1 MNKKHLTREALLK
14 IIETDQA
21 QCGETYALACIVL
34 AAIDNE
40 ISLTR
45 NIVPEEMN
53 IGTAMNFWGGGRGS
67 IHSFVAGYNLC
78 RADMLAAV
86 PQLPGSEPST
96 VPGKWI
102 PVSEQMPPS
111 RQEVLVGRWWGEK
124 PRWCCKWATYIPGHP
139 DAQSSGWLIPGA
151 SWTPTHW
158 MPLPAAPRGVKCGK

>member
-21 QCGETYALACIVL
+21 QCGETSVLACIVL

-53 IGTAMNFWGGGRGS
+53 IGTAMKFWGGGCGS
-67 IHSFVAGYNLC
+67 IDSFVAGYNLC
-78 RADMLAAV
+78 RTDMLAAL
-86 PQLPGSEPST
+86 PQLPGSEPSA

-102 PVSEQMPPS
+102 PVSERMLEKSQT
-111 RQEVLVGRWWGEK
+111 VLISVNFDSSLVEPLICTARYTGSTFRRGDAMVK
-124 PRWCCKWATYIPGHP
+124 PGTDVEEA
-139 DAQSSGWLIPGA
+139 
-151 SWTPTHW
+151 THW
-158 MPLPAAPRGVKCGK
+158 MPLPAAPQGVK

>member
-21 QCGETYALACIVL
+21 QCGETSALACIVL

-53 IGTAMNFWGGGRGS
+53 IGTAMKFWGGGRGS

-102 PVSEQMPPS
+102 PVSERLPEAGGDMIVFTDGIVMS
-111 RQEVLVGRWWGEK
+111 GVSYAKKKGF
-124 PRWCCKWATYIPGHP
+124 YIQALEYDDDEPVDGV
-139 DAQSSGWLIPGA
+139 
-151 SWTPTHW
+151 THW
-158 MPLPAAPRGVKCGK
+158 MPLPAPPTEVK